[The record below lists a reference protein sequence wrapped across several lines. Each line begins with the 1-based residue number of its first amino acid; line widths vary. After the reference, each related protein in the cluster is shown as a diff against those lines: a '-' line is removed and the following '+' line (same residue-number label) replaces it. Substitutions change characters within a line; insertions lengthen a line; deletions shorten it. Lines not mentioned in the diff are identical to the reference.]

1 MKRLFLATLTV
12 AAVAVSPALAADL
25 GSRAPVVK
33 APVMAQPAFSWSG
46 IYIGGDAGWMESKQ
60 EANWFLTALPARV
73 FKHDKSS
80 GILSG
85 HVGAQMQFS
94 NWVLGVEGSGIFRSN
109 ELETGTPNSGCPNP
123 AFTCQA
129 SLDRLWTV
137 GPRLGV
143 VLGNYWLP
151 YVTGGYASGRIRSRS
166 FTTATGVVF
175 DDLSKNDNGWF
186 FGGGLE
192 YAIPVSAN
200 WAFVLGAEYKHIDL
214 GTTRFLSVGGVLD
227 TNSRD
232 IKTSA
237 DVVAARLSIK
247 MN

>member
-1 MKRLFLATLTV
+1 MKKLFLATLAV
-12 AAVAVSPALAADL
+12 AAVVISPALAADM
-25 GSRAPVVK
+25 RAPAMK
-33 APVMAQPAFSWSG
+33 APAMVQPAFSWSG
-46 IYIGGDAGWMESKQ
+46 IYIGADAGWMESRQ
-60 EANWFLTALPARV
+60 DANWFLTALPTRL
-73 FKHDKSS
+73 FDHDRSS

-85 HVGAQMQFS
+85 HVGAQLQFS
-94 NWVLGVEGSGIFRSN
+94 NWVLGVEASGIFRSN
-109 ELETGTPNSGCPNP
+109 ELVTGTPNSGCPNV

-143 VLGNYWLP
+143 VWASNWLP
-151 YVTGGYASGRIRSRS
+151 YVTGGYASGRVRSRS

-175 DDLSKNDNGWF
+175 DDLSKNDDGWF
-186 FGGGLE
+186 VGGGLE
-192 YAIPVSAN
+192 YAIPMNAN
-200 WAFVLGAEYKHIDL
+200 WALVLGAEYKHIDL
-214 GTTRFLSVGGVLD
+214 GTARFLSVSGVLD
-227 TNSRD
+227 INSRD